1 MSRVSMFSAPF
12 LLGFDAYEERID
24 RLSRAADG
32 YPPYNI
38 ERTVESDGS
47 ESFLISIAVAGFAQ
61 AELEITQEDNQLLV
75 RGRPQERLEH
85 AGPGVGIQVGR
96 AAVARLAEPPDI
108 HRHVAQRVLV
118 QDGSDSS
125 RATCARVGN
134 ASTDNA
140 ASSRCVIHDRN
151 GRLAYVPS
159 HAVPARIAVPHPERR
174 DLHRRDACDGK
185 HSRADGGSG

>member
-38 ERTVESDGS
+38 ERTVEADGS

-75 RGRPQERLEH
+75 RGKQRDDPNRQYLHRGIAARQFQRNFLLADGVEVKGAVLEH
-85 AGPGVGIQVGR
+85 GMLVISVIRPK
-96 AAVARLAEPPDI
+96 AEK
-108 HRHVAQRVLV
+108 L
-118 QDGSDSS
+118 S
-125 RATCARVGN
+125 RNIEIRSA
-134 ASTDNA
+134 
-140 ASSRCVIHDRN
+140 
-151 GRLAYVPS
+151 
-159 HAVPARIAVPHPERR
+159 
-174 DLHRRDACDGK
+174 
-185 HSRADGGSG
+185 